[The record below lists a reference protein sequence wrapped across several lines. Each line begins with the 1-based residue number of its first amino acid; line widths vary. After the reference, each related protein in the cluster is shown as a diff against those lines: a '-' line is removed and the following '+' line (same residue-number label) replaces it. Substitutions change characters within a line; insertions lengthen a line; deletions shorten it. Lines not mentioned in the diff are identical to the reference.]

1 MEEKTPPP
9 SSNPNDYPLAVK
21 VEDDEILLLK
31 AHMDEKFRKL
41 CRLRAELEMV
51 QAEQTALKHRLF
63 LRLGDVYPN
72 VRSADPDGG
81 VGIREWDDSLWYVAW
96 HGSDR

>member
-1 MEEKTPPP
+1 MDEKTPPT
-9 SSNPNDYPLAVK
+9 SSNPNDYAAAVT

-31 AHMDEKFRKL
+31 AQMDEKFRNL

-63 LRLGDVYPN
+63 FRLGDLYPN
-72 VRSADPDGG
+72 VRSADPEGG
-81 VGIREWDDSLWYVAW
+81 VGIREWQNCLWYVAW
-96 HGSDR
+96 NGRDR